1 MHELRAT
8 FLQIP
13 RDRWASYRHDTP
25 LTLSGAEVERLK
37 GQNHPVSMEEVES
50 IYLPLSRLLS
60 LFVAAN
66 QELHSVTSRFLGE
79 RMGRVP
85 YIIGVA
91 GSVAVGKSSTS
102 RLLQALLSRWPNHPR
117 VELITTDGY
126 LYPNKVLEAQGLM
139 ARKGFPE
146 SYDLRALVQFLADL
160 KAGKP
165 ALQVPIYSHRHY
177 DVIANDMQVVDQ
189 PDIVIVEGINV
200 LQVGT
205 RKDRRSARMYV
216 SDFFDFS
223 IYVDAPETM
232 ISQWYLQRFMMF
244 RDKARND
251 PSAFFNRFATL
262 SDEAAL
268 EFARGV
274 WTQTNQTNLRK
285 NIMPFRERAR
295 LILEKGQDH
304 SVQQVWLRRL

>member
-1 MHELRAT
+1 MDELRAT

-13 RDRWASYRHDTP
+13 RERWAGYRHDTP
-25 LTLSGAEVERLK
+25 LTLSAAEVARLK
-37 GQNHPVSMEEVES
+37 GQNHPISMDEVES

-60 LFVAAN
+60 LYVSAS
-66 QELHSVTSRFLGE
+66 QDLHSVTSRFLGE
-79 RMGRVP
+79 RQPRVP

-91 GSVAVGKSSTS
+91 GSVAVGKSTTS
-102 RLLQALLSRWPNHPR
+102 RMLQALLSRWPNHPR
-117 VELITTDGY
+117 VEIITTDGY
-126 LYPNKVLEAQGLM
+126 LYPTQVLEAQGLM

-160 KAGKP
+160 KAGKS

-177 DVIANDMQVVDQ
+177 DVVAGDVQVVDQ

-200 LQVGT
+200 LQVGS
-205 RKDRRSARMYV
+205 RRDRRAARMYV

-223 IYVDAPETM
+223 IYVDAPESM
-232 ISQWYLQRFMMF
+232 IAEWYLQRFWMF
-244 RDKARND
+244 RDKAKND
-251 PSAFFNRFATL
+251 PSAFFHRFAQLT
-262 SDEAAL
+262 DEAAL
-268 EFARGV
+268 KFARDV
-274 WTQTNQTNLRK
+274 WKQTNQTNLRK
-285 NIMPFRERAR
+285 NILPFRERAR